1 MKPPIERTIL
11 SWNFLLISSTI
22 NIAFY
27 AQSRICS
34 KIVLNEEEHI
44 YTTYINGTKFCLNS
58 CANFY
63 IINKKLELVDIQT
76 F

>member
-44 YTTYINGTKFCLNS
+44 YTTYINGSASILVQTSTLSIRNLN
-58 CANFY
+58 
-63 IINKKLELVDIQT
+63 
-76 F
+76 